1 MKKLGR
7 SFAAALLLFAMTAV
21 TLADGQMGTP
31 LTTPTTTTQT
41 STTYQGQVYTSPA
54 TSPTTDVTSQI
65 YSTATATGLMLFQTF
80 SSVL

>member
-21 TLADGQMGTP
+21 TLADGQMGSP
-31 LTTPTTTTQT
+31 LTSPTPQSSSTYTEQTDAST
-41 STTYQGQVYTSPA
+41 STTSNA
-54 TSPTTDVTSQI
+54 DSASQI
-65 YSTATATGLMLFQTF
+65 DTTLTEAGLALFQSL

>member
-21 TLADGQMGTP
+21 TLADGQMDFP
-31 LTTPTTTTQT
+31 LTSPTPTQSNSTYTEPTDAPT
-41 STTYQGQVYTSPA
+41 STTSNTDSAHQID
-54 TSPTTDVTSQI
+54 TTLTE
-65 YSTATATGLMLFQTF
+65 AGLVLFQSL